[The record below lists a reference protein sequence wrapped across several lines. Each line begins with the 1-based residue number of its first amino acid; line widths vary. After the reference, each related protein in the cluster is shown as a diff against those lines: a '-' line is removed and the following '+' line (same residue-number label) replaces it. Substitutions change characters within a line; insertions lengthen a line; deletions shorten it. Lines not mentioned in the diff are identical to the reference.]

1 MTPTAIQRVEDVLGH
16 GPYQY
21 GAAKTLRYDEARV
34 STQPCPTADPGIC
47 PAWLKHFGEAEHKE
61 ARKRMLFGFAKDG
74 EQLSDWFF
82 EDEIVGMEVEGF
94 CVEEFMAVRV
104 LHGAAQVCFDNTTRI

>member
-1 MTPTAIQRVEDVLGH
+1 MTPTAIQRVEDMLGH

-34 STQPCPTADPGIC
+34 STQPCPASDPGIA
-47 PAWLKHFGEAEHKE
+47 PAWRALYAPS
-61 ARKRMLFGFAKDG
+61 RKTRESMLFGFAKDG